1 METIAARVTGRSGR
15 VKAQPMHGRMAPAYD
30 PAAVPRTLQ
39 APLPLR
45 VPTTQLPPLRA
56 ARVAGLR
63 YVSDLDPGFGRR
75 ARGKGFSYF
84 DSDGRVLAD
93 RDAAA
98 RIRAA
103 AIPPAWREVWICT
116 LDNGH
121 IQATGRD
128 ARGRKQYIYH
138 ADWVAVRDA
147 NKFARM
153 RAFGK
158 ALPVIRRRV
167 ASDLAQPG
175 IPREKVL
182 ALVVRLLDA
191 TLIRIGNEQYARANG
206 SYGLTTL
213 RSRHVG
219 VSGAEI
225 EFQFRGKGGIAHRVV
240 LAEPKLARV
249 VRRLL
254 DLPGQELF
262 RYVDAEAALR
272 PIDSADVNEYLR
284 AIAGDDFSAKDF
296 RTWYATRSAL
306 RALERCRVESKTQA
320 RAQVKRVLCDVA
332 RKLGNTPAI
341 CRKSYVHPFVI
352 EAYLAGELKRSRK
365 CAGSATQRLFRL
377 LERAGRRP
385 RTGNGVARPALLG

>member
-1 METIAARVTGRSGR
+1 MDTIAAGMTARNGRP
-15 VKAQPMHGRMAPAYD
+15 KAQLMGARMAPAYD

-39 APLPLR
+39 APPPPR
-45 VPTTQLPPLRA
+45 VPATQMPPLRA

-63 YVSDLDPGFGRR
+63 YVSDLDPGIGRR

-84 DSDGRVLAD
+84 DAKGQALAD
-93 RDAAA
+93 RDALA
-98 RIRAA
+98 RIRAL
-103 AIPPAWREVWICT
+103 AIPPAWRDVWICP

-121 IQATGRD
+121 LQATGRD
-128 ARGRKQYIYH
+128 ARGRKQYVYH

-153 RAFGK
+153 GAFGK

-167 ASDLAQPG
+167 AADLALPG

-219 VSGAEI
+219 VSGGEI
-225 EFQFRGKGGIAHRVV
+225 EFQFRGKGGIEHRVV

-262 RYVDAEAALR
+262 RYVDAEGALR
-272 PIDSADVNEYLR
+272 PLDSADVNEYLR

-296 RTWYATRSAL
+296 RTWYATRAAL
-306 RALERCRVESKTQA
+306 RALERCPLESKTQA

-332 RKLGNTPAI
+332 KKLGNTPAI
-341 CRKSYVHPFVI
+341 CRKSYVHPIVI
-352 EAYLAGELKRSRK
+352 ETYLAGELQRSGK
-365 CAGSATQRLFRL
+365 CAGSTTQRLFRL
-377 LERAGRRP
+377 LARAGRRP
-385 RTGNGVARPALLG
+385 RTGNGEARPALPN

>member
-1 METIAARVTGRSGR
+1 M
-15 VKAQPMHGRMAPAYD
+15 
-30 PAAVPRTLQ
+30 
-39 APLPLR
+39 
-45 VPTTQLPPLRA
+45 
-56 ARVAGLR
+56 
-63 YVSDLDPGFGRR
+63 SDLDPGVSRR
-75 ARGKGFSYF
+75 ARTKGFSYF
-84 DSDGRVLAD
+84 GPDGRPMHDKDTL
-93 RDAAA
+93 A
-98 RIRAA
+98 RIRAL
-103 AIPPAWREVWICT
+103 AIPPAWQRVWICPR
-116 LDNGH
+116 DDGH
-121 IQATGRD
+121 VQATGRD

-138 ADWVAVRDA
+138 PDWVAVRDA

-167 ASDLAQPG
+167 AADLALPG

-213 RSRHVG
+213 RSRHVE

-262 RYVDAEAALR
+262 RYVDADGAPR

-284 AIAGDDFSAKDF
+284 GIAGEDFSAKDF
-296 RTWYATRSAL
+296 RTWYATRAAL
-306 RALERCRVESKTQA
+306 RGLERCPVQSKTQA
-320 RAQVKRVLCDVA
+320 RTEVKRVLGEVA

-341 CRKSYVHPFVI
+341 CRKSYVHPIVI
-352 EAYLAGELKRSRK
+352 ETYLAGELQCHGKTRTS
-365 CAGSATQRLFRL
+365 CTQRLFRL
-377 LERAGRRP
+377 LARATGGRGRRS
-385 RTGNGVARPALLG
+385 NGAGAATLN